1 MIVTITSVDILVL
14 YGGGSKLRVQMIIIV
29 LEPTNVLHFGA
40 STLLNEAFSNQ
51 NRGPHLGSRVT
62 YSDS

>member
-1 MIVTITSVDILVL
+1 MIATITSMDILVL

-51 NRGPHLGSRVT
+51 NTGAPFGFQGNI
-62 YSDS
+62 